1 VSFETACCAP
11 AALVGWGGKT
21 ALLGRQTALRFAS
34 MEISPGRKRFLW
46 VLLGLVVLNAV
57 IFIWDRL
64 RPSREDTS

>member
-1 VSFETACCAP
+1 MTTFARSCPSKRRVAP
-11 AALVGWGGKT
+11 GRAGRLR
-21 ALLGRQTALRFAS
+21 RQTALRFAS

>member
-1 VSFETACCAP
+1 
-11 AALVGWGGKT
+11 
-21 ALLGRQTALRFAS
+21 